1 MKWVKIIESTSAA
14 NEVKWQQ
21 EGALWVDRTLG
32 VTIVPSRVTL
42 DLKRF
47 MRLEMVETMEYRED
61 ILRIA
66 EASFPYDR
74 RFNLTPDCDP
84 AVRHA
89 ELKKWVDDLGPTWV
103 AFMKGQ
109 PIGFMNLREV
119 PSAECRVQ
127 SAECLVQSAEC
138 SVQSAGCGGDV
149 PGTEHKALSTTLAY
163 HLVAVE
169 EKYRLTGAALGLY
182 AKGIEVARERGYQ
195 KLVGRISSQNVAV
208 MNVYAMFGAQFSEP
222 QDVFLKELP

>member
-1 MKWVKIIESTSAA
+1 MYNLWEKIIEPTLAA
-14 NEVKWQQ
+14 NEVARQKN
-21 EGALWVDRTLG
+21 GDLFVDRTLG
-32 VTIVPSRVTL
+32 VTIVPSRVTI

-47 MRLEMVETMEYRED
+47 MRLEMIETTDCRDD

-66 EASFPYDR
+66 EASFTYDR

-84 AVRHA
+84 QVRHE

-103 AFMKGQ
+103 ALMKGQ
-109 PIGFMNLREV
+109 AVGFMNLKEV
-119 PSAECRVQ
+119 PSAEGRV
-127 SAECLVQSAEC
+127 
-138 SVQSAGCGGDV
+138 
-149 PGTEHKALSTTLAY
+149 LSY

-169 EKYRLTGAALGLY
+169 EKYRLSGAALGLY
-182 AKGIEVARERGYQ
+182 AKGVEVARERGYQ

-222 QDVFLKELP
+222 QDIFLREQS

>member
-1 MKWVKIIESTSAA
+1 MLRAWERIIEPTAAA
-14 NEVKWQQ
+14 NEVARQQ

-32 VTIVPSRVTL
+32 VTIVPSRVTV

-66 EASFPYDR
+66 ESSFPYDR
-74 RFNLTPDCDP
+74 RFNLTADCDP
-84 AVRHA
+84 QVRHE

-103 AFMKGQ
+103 ALLKGR
-109 PIGFMNLREV
+109 PVGFMNLRPVEGK
-119 PSAECRVQ
+119 P
-127 SAECLVQSAEC
+127 
-138 SVQSAGCGGDV
+138 D
-149 PGTEHKALSTTLAY
+149 TLAY

-169 EKYRLTGAALGLY
+169 EKYRPSGAALGLY

-208 MNVYAMFGAQFSEP
+208 MNIYAMFGAQFSEP
-222 QDVFLKELP
+222 QDVFLVGKLGSGEVGKWGSKEVG